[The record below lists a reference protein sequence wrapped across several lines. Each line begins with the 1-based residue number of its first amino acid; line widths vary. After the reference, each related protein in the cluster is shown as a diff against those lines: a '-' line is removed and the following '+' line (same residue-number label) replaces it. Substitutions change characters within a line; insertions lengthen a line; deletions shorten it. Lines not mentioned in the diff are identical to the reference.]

1 MSTATHIILLTGS
14 TLVAVAAIL
23 LASWGGRK

>member
-1 MSTATHIILLTGS
+1 MTTTRIILLTGS
-14 TLVAVAAIL
+14 TLAAVAAIL